1 MMIIEHCNKKLTTFN
16 GKLIQFEIIF
26 LLRKYLF
33 LYRQMMVLEEDN
45 ANLLRN
51 LSAKEEALRNAQVCI
66 AGFEENLYI
75 LVDIYCE
82 DKSIENDSNNI

>member
-1 MMIIEHCNKKLTTFN
+1 
-16 GKLIQFEIIF
+16 
-26 LLRKYLF
+26 
-33 LYRQMMVLEEDN
+33 MMVLEEDN